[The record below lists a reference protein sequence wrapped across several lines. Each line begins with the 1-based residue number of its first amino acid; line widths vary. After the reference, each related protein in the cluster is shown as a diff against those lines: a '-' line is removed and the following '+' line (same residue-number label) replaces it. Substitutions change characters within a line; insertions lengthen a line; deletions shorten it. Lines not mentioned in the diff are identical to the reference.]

1 MEEET
6 ATRTVTTPPEEEE
19 VLDWKPF
26 KTSFLLLALCSQY
39 FCQLLFIVG
48 SGVYPRDI
56 AAVVGGESI
65 ASWPASSI
73 VILTAAFAPPVAQAA
88 DYWGRKWLLVIPTS
102 FGLIGSI
109 VVATAQ
115 SMQVAIVGF
124 VLGGVSFGAQPL
136 VHAVCSEIIPR
147 KYRSYAQSCINSSI
161 ALGAIT
167 SLTVGGALTNH
178 HPAGFRTYW
187 YICAGVYAFSTI
199 IMAVLYNP
207 PPRDLQLSMT
217 LKQKLR
223 TLDWTGYVLFDAGLV
238 LFCLG
243 LSYSQNPFGW
253 TNAHIL
259 APFLLGSAILIVLI
273 IYETKFKKDG
283 LFHHGLFGH
292 RNFPLALA
300 GVTIEGFAF
309 MAANVYFPYEME
321 TVVSGISTFRV
332 LIAYAVGFVTLFAVS
347 TTVGIYIH
355 KTRTVRGPAMASFVG
370 FLIFFVLMATNKA
383 STPEAHFWGF
393 ITFYGAGLGTCLI
406 TLVTAAQLSTPPE
419 LISITSGLLGSL
431 RSVGGAIAV
440 AIQNAIFNHGLTS
453 NLVPKVTAAVEPL
466 GLSGDT
472 IGPLIGDLTGGQAE
486 AAAKL
491 PGVTPEI
498 LEAASLAVTK
508 AFVIGFRDVFIC
520 TAAFAFLGL
529 VLSAFIRNPTE
540 EFNAHIDAPLEKIP
554 VRLGDVEKNDA
565 GENSKLHHSEEAE
578 NPNPENVLV
587 E

>member
-1 MEEET
+1 MEEQS
-6 ATRTVTTPPEEEE
+6 AARIDTTPPEKDDI
-19 VLDWKPF
+19 LDWRPF
-26 KTSFLLLALCSQY
+26 RTSLLLLAICSQY

-136 VHAVCSEIIPR
+136 VHAVGSEIIPR
-147 KYRSYAQSCINSSI
+147 KYRSYAQACVNSSI

-167 SLTVGGALTNH
+167 SLTVGGALTNN

-223 TLDWTGYVLFDAGLV
+223 ALDWTGYMLFDTGLV

-243 LSYSQNPFGW
+243 LSYSQNPFNW
-253 TNAHIL
+253 PNAHIL
-259 APFLLGSAILIVLI
+259 APFVIGSTVLIVLI
-273 IYETKFKKDG
+273 IYEVRFKKDG
-283 LFHHGLFGH
+283 LFHHGLFRH
-292 RNFPLALA
+292 RNFSLALA

-309 MAANVYFPYEME
+309 NSANVYFPYEME
-321 TVVSGISTFRV
+321 TVISGISTFRV
-332 LIAYAVGFVTLFAVS
+332 LVCYAVGFVTLFVVS
-347 TTVGIYIH
+347 TGVGIYIH
-355 KTRTVRGPAMASFVG
+355 KTRTVRGPAMASFIG

-406 TLVTAAQLSTPPE
+406 TLITAAQLTTPPE

-431 RSVGGAIAV
+431 RSVGGAIGV
-440 AIQNAIFNHGLTS
+440 AIPTAIFHHGLTS

-466 GLSGDT
+466 GLSGSA
-472 IGPLIGDLTGGQAE
+472 ISSLIGDLTGGQIE

-491 PGVTPEI
+491 PGITPQI
-498 LEAASLAVTK
+498 LEAAKLAITK
-508 AFVIGFRDVFIC
+508 AYVVGFRDVFIC

-529 VLSAFIRNPTE
+529 VLSAFLRNPTE
-540 EFNAHIDAPLEKIP
+540 QFNSHIDAPLDKIP
-554 VRLGDVEKNDA
+554 IKVSDSETNAGD
-565 GENSKLHHSEEAE
+565 SKHLETT
-578 NPNPENVLV
+578 ENVP